1 MKTKLVNNLSANT
14 LQLII
19 NQLAGLVIFY
29 ILSIGLDKNSFG
41 QINLALALMLAIFN
55 ILSFGIDQIA
65 VRKLASGEDPPI
77 ILSLYISHVLITGF
91 VFYGLLFAGRLLFP
105 FINAYD
111 IILLI
116 GAGKLMIYF
125 STPFKQSA
133 IGMERFRLLAYL
145 SVISNIARA
154 CCLVVLTILHSIT
167 LRNVIIVFISGDLLE
182 LAIGTLLFK
191 QATHLPLTIK
201 WNKSNYISLL
211 KESLPQFGVVM
222 ITSALAR
229 FDWIFIGIVLS
240 AVKLAEYSFAYK
252 VFELSTLP
260 LLAIAPLLIPWFTR
274 LFKDGA
280 VPDTNKLK
288 LLARMEMIVAAFTIV
303 LINSCWSP
311 VIDRL
316 TAGKYGAVNER
327 TIFILTLCIPLIYLT
342 NFLWTI
348 SFAKGRLKMI
358 FTAFAI
364 TLAVNVIADIILIP
378 IFKNEGAAIGYL
390 AGYSAQTIYF
400 LIRNDVKELNQV
412 VYPLLISTA
421 CACLSVFGAKVL
433 FVNVWVEVGAAV
445 LLYVVGLVVMGQ
457 VGLVDAKALSGMV
470 NMSEPELKN

>member
-1 MKTKLVNNLSANT
+1 MKRNLLNNLSANT

-65 VRKLASGEDPPI
+65 VRKIASGEHPQI
-77 ILSLYISHVLITGF
+77 ILSLYLSHVLITGLA
-91 VFYGLLFAGRLLFP
+91 FYGLLFAGRWLFP
-105 FINAYD
+105 AIDSYT

-125 STPFKQSA
+125 STPFKQTA
-133 IGMERFRLLAYL
+133 VGLERFKLLAYL
-145 SVISNIARA
+145 SVISNIVR
-154 CCLVVLTILHSIT
+154 VVALIT
-167 LRNVIIVFISGDLLE
+167 LAFTHHITLNNVIIVFITGDLLE
-182 LAIGTLLFK
+182 LAVGTWIFR
-191 QATHLPLTIK
+191 QSTRLPLTIK
-201 WNKSNYISLL
+201 WNKLHYIALL
-211 KESLPQFGVVM
+211 KESLPQFGVVI

-229 FDWIFIGIVLS
+229 FDWIFIGLVLS

-252 VFELSTLP
+252 VFELSTMP
-260 LLAIAPLLIPWFTR
+260 LLAVAPLLIPWFTR
-274 LFKDGA
+274 LFKDNGK
-280 VPDTNKLK
+280 PDLNQRK
-288 LLARMEMIVAAFTIV
+288 LLARLEMIISAFTIV
-303 LINSCWSP
+303 LINVCWSP

-316 TAGKYGAVNER
+316 TAGKYGMVNQR

-364 TLAVNVIADIILIP
+364 TLTVNVVADVILIP
-378 IFKNEGAAIGYL
+378 IYKNEGAAIGYL
-390 AGYSAQTIYF
+390 AGYIAQTFFF
-400 LIRNDVKELNQV
+400 LIKNDVKELNTV
-412 VYPLLISTA
+412 LYSLLICTG
-421 CACLSVFGAKVL
+421 CACVSVF
-433 FVNVWVEVGAAV
+433 W
-445 LLYVVGLVVMGQ
+445 
-457 VGLVDAKALSGMV
+457 AKALLMNVWMGIGGAV
-470 NMSEPELKN
+470 LFYAVGVIVTRQIKVRDIVYPK

>member
-1 MKTKLVNNLSANT
+1 MKRKLVNNLSANT

-29 ILSIGLDKNSFG
+29 ILSTSLDKNSFG

-65 VRKLASGEDPPI
+65 VRKLASGEKPQMV
-77 ILSLYISHVLITGF
+77 LSLYIAHVLLTGL
-91 VFYGLLFAGRLLFP
+91 VFYVLLFAGRILFP
-105 FINAYD
+105 SISAYN

-116 GAGKLMIYF
+116 GTGKLMIYF

-133 IGMERFRLLAYL
+133 IGLERFKLLAYL
-145 SVISNIARA
+145 SVISNIVRA
-154 CCLVVLTILHSIT
+154 CCLIILAILHHIT
-167 LRNVIIVFISGDLLE
+167 LQNVIIIFISGDLLE
-182 LAIGTLLFK
+182 LAIGGLLFK
-191 QATHLPLTIK
+191 RATRIPFTIR
-201 WNKSNYISLL
+201 WDHCNYTALL
-211 KESLPQFGVVM
+211 KESLPQFGVVV

-274 LFKDGA
+274 IFKQGE
-280 VPDTNKLK
+280 PNISSLK
-288 LLARMEMIVAAFTIV
+288 LLARMEMIIAAFTIV

-311 VIDRL
+311 VMDGL

-327 TIFILTLCIPLIYLT
+327 TIFILSLCIPLLYLT

-348 SFAKGRLKMI
+348 SFAKGWLKMI
-358 FTAFAI
+358 FTAFVI

-378 IFKNEGAAIGYL
+378 IYKNEGAAIGYL
-390 AGYSAQTIYF
+390 AGYLAQTIYF
-400 LIRNDVKELNQV
+400 LIKNDVKALNKV
-412 VYPLLISTA
+412 LYPLLICTA
-421 CACLSVFGAKVL
+421 CACLSVFVAKLL
-433 FVNVWVEVGAAV
+433 FVNVWVEVGGGV
-445 LLYVVGLVVMGQ
+445 LFYVVGLIVTMQ
-457 VGLVDAKALSGMV
+457 VRLRDGK
-470 NMSEPELKN
+470 ELKKMSDGNG

>member
-1 MKTKLVNNLSANT
+1 MKAKLVNNLSANT

-19 NQLAGLVIFY
+19 NQLAGLIIFY

-65 VRKLASGEDPPI
+65 VRKLASGENPST
-77 ILSLYISHVLITGF
+77 ILSLYISHVLITGL
-91 VFYGLLFAGRLLFP
+91 VFYTLLFIGKLLFP
-105 FINAYD
+105 FINAYN

-145 SVISNIARA
+145 SIISNIARA
-154 CCLVVLTILHSIT
+154 CCLTILAVLHNIT

-182 LAIGTLLFK
+182 LTIGIILFK
-191 QATHLPLTIK
+191 LVTQLPLTIK
-201 WNKSNYISLL
+201 WDKNNYAALL

-240 AVKLAEYSFAYK
+240 AEKLAEYSFAYK
-252 VFELSTLP
+252 VFEISTLP

-274 LFKDGA
+274 LFKDGG
-280 VPDTNKLK
+280 VPDTGKLK
-288 LLARMEMIVAAFTIV
+288 LLARMEMVIAAFTIM

-311 VIDRL
+311 VIDKL
-316 TAGKYGAVNER
+316 TAGKYGAVNEH
-327 TIFILTLCIPLIYLT
+327 TIFILTLCIPVIYLT

-358 FTAFAI
+358 FTAFVI
-364 TLAVNVIADIILIP
+364 TLVVNVITDIILIP

-390 AGYSAQTIYF
+390 AGYIAQTVY
-400 LIRNDVKELNQV
+400 LIFKNDLKELNQV
-412 VYPLLISTA
+412 VYPLLICTT
-421 CACLSVFGAKVL
+421 CACLSVFGAKLL
-433 FVNVWVEVGAAV
+433 FVNVWVEIGAAV
-445 LLYVVGLVVMGQ
+445 SFYLLGVIVTGQLSLRDRKSLINLVK
-457 VGLVDAKALSGMV
+457 L
-470 NMSEPELKN
+470 

>member
-1 MKTKLVNNLSANT
+1 MKRKLVNNLSANT

-19 NQLAGLVIFY
+19 NQLAGLIIFY
-29 ILSIGLDKNSFG
+29 ILSTGLDKNNFG

-65 VRKLASGEDPPI
+65 VRKLASGENPQTV
-77 ILSLYISHVLITGF
+77 LSLYIGHVLITGL
-91 VFYGLLFAGRLLFP
+91 VFYGLLFTGRFLFP
-105 FINAYD
+105 FINAYN

-133 IGMERFRLLAYL
+133 IGMERFKLLAYL

-154 CCLVVLTILHSIT
+154 CSLFVLALLHSIS
-167 LRNVIIVFISGDLLE
+167 LKNVIIVFISGDLLE

-191 QATHLPLTIK
+191 RATRLPSTIK
-201 WNKSNYISLL
+201 WNKSNYTALL
-211 KESLPQFGVVM
+211 KESLPQFGVVV

-240 AVKLAEYSFAYK
+240 AIKLAEYSFAYK

-274 LFKDGA
+274 IFKDGEPNIA
-280 VPDTNKLK
+280 NLK
-288 LLARMEMIVAAFTIV
+288 LLARMEMIIAAFTVV

-311 VIDRL
+311 VMDKL
-316 TAGKYGAVNER
+316 TAGKYGAVNEH
-327 TIFILTLCIPLIYLT
+327 TIFILSLCIPLLYFT

-348 SFAKGRLKMI
+348 SFAKGQLKMI

-364 TLAVNVIADIILIP
+364 TLAVNVIGDIILIP
-378 IFKNEGAAIGYL
+378 IYKNEGAAIGYL
-390 AGYSAQTIYF
+390 AGYLAQTIYF
-400 LIRNDVKELNQV
+400 LIKNDVKELNNIL
-412 VYPLLISTA
+412 YPLLICTA
-421 CACLSVFGAKVL
+421 CACLSVFGAKLL
-433 FVNVWVEVGAAV
+433 FENVWVEVGSAV
-445 LLYVVGLVVMGQ
+445 LFYVVGLFVTVQIRLGDGIKLRGVME
-457 VGLVDAKALSGMV
+457 V
-470 NMSEPELKN
+470 

>member
-1 MKTKLVNNLSANT
+1 MKRKLVNNLSANT

-19 NQLAGLVIFY
+19 NQLAGLIIFY
-29 ILSIGLDKNSFG
+29 ILSTGLDKNNFG

-65 VRKLASGEDPPI
+65 VRKLASGAPPQTV
-77 ILSLYISHVLITGF
+77 LSLYISHVWITGL

-105 FINAYD
+105 FINAYN

-116 GAGKLMIYF
+116 GAGKLMLYF
-125 STPFKQSA
+125 STPFKQSS
-133 IGMERFRLLAYL
+133 IGMERFKLLAYL

-154 CCLVVLTILHSIT
+154 FGLFVLALLHSIS
-167 LRNVIIVFISGDLLE
+167 LQNVVIVFISGDLLE
-182 LAIGTLLFK
+182 LLIGTLLFK
-191 QATHLPLTIK
+191 RATRLPLTIK
-201 WNKSNYISLL
+201 WNKSNYTALL
-211 KESLPQFGVVM
+211 KESLPQFGVVV

-240 AVKLAEYSFAYK
+240 AIKLAEYSFAYK

-260 LLAIAPLLIPWFTR
+260 LLTIAPLLIPWFTR
-274 LFKDGA
+274 IFKDGE
-280 VPDTNKLK
+280 PNISNLK
-288 LLARMEMIVAAFTIV
+288 LLARMEMIIAAFTIV

-311 VIDRL
+311 VMDKL

-327 TIFILTLCIPLIYLT
+327 TIFILSLCIPLLYLT

-364 TLAVNVIADIILIP
+364 TLAGNVIGDIILIP
-378 IFKNEGAAIGYL
+378 IYKNEGAAIGYL
-390 AGYSAQTIYF
+390 AGYVAQTVYF
-400 LIRNDVKELNQV
+400 LIKNDVKELNNIL
-412 VYPLLISTA
+412 YPLLICTA
-421 CACLSVFGAKVL
+421 CACLSVFGARLL
-433 FVNVWVEVGAAV
+433 FMNVWIEVGAAV
-445 LLYVVGLVVMGQ
+445 LFYVVGL
-457 VGLVDAKALSGMV
+457 LVTVQIRLGDGMKLRGV
-470 NMSEPELKN
+470 IEG

>member
-1 MKTKLVNNLSANT
+1 MKRKLVNNLSANT

-19 NQLAGLVIFY
+19 NQLSGLIIFY

-65 VRKLASGEDPPI
+65 VRKLASGEDPQT
-77 ILSLYISHVLITGF
+77 ILSLYISHVLITGLA
-91 VFYGLLFAGRLLFP
+91 FYGLLFTGGFLFP
-105 FINAYD
+105 AISSYN

-133 IGMERFRLLAYL
+133 IGMERFKLLAYL
-145 SVISNIARA
+145 SVISNIVRA
-154 CCLVVLTILHSIT
+154 CCLIILAFLHSIT
-167 LRNVIIVFISGDLLE
+167 LQNVIIVFISGDLLE
-182 LAIGTLLFK
+182 LAIGILLFRK
-191 QATHLPLTIK
+191 SVQMPLTIQ
-201 WNKSNYISLL
+201 WNKSNYVALL
-211 KESLPQFGVVM
+211 KESLPQFGVVI

-274 LFKDGA
+274 LFKEGE
-280 VPDTNKLK
+280 PNITNLK
-288 LLARMEMIVAAFTIV
+288 LLVRMEIIIAAFTIV

-316 TAGKYGAVNER
+316 TAGKYGVVNER
-327 TIFILTLCIPLIYLT
+327 TIFILSLCIPLIYFT

-364 TLAVNVIADIILIP
+364 TLSVNVIADIVLIP
-378 IFKNEGAAIGYL
+378 IYKNEGAAAGYL
-390 AGYSAQTIYF
+390 LGYIAQAIF
-400 LIRNDVKELNQV
+400 FVVWNDVKELNKIL
-412 VYPLLISTA
+412 YPLLLCTT
-421 CACLSVFGAKVL
+421 CACLSVFGAKALFMNAWEVVGGAVL
-433 FVNVWVEVGAAV
+433 F
-445 LLYVVGLVVMGQ
+445 YVVGLAVTRQ
-457 VGLVDAKALSGMV
+457 LR
-470 NMSEPELKN
+470 LKNVKQLRHMIEY